1 MYKKVRN
8 TAMIDQT
15 IQTAKKAGEILL
27 GYYGNARAEFKDENF
42 DVLSLVS
49 QADRKSEEFILAELK
64 KQFPAHGIYSEEI
77 GWANEKREY
86 TWYVDPLDGTSN
98 FLRNI
103 PLWGVSMGL
112 LYKDEPILGVLH
124 FPALGLT
131 VYAEKGQGAFAN
143 GKKIHVSARVLK
155 EALFYSGGRFKP
167 AMQLNMD
174 IANSVGLVKIVD
186 ASSFELAQIAMGDAE
201 LYELVNVPHD
211 VVAGIVIV
219 REAGGEVTAENGEP
233 WMPFSKRVIISNG
246 LIHSEALGIVG
257 KRE

>member
-1 MYKKVRN
+1 MLN
-8 TAMIDQT
+8 QT
-15 IQTAKKAGEILL
+15 IEIAKKAGEILL

-42 DVLSLVS
+42 DALSLVS
-49 QADRKSEEFILAELK
+49 QADRKSEEFILAELIK
-64 KQFPAHGIYSEEI
+64 KFPTHGVYSEEI
-77 GWANEKREY
+77 GWANEKKDY

-103 PLWGVSMGL
+103 PLWGISMGL

-124 FPALGLT
+124 FPALKLT

-143 GKKIHVSARVLK
+143 GKKIHVSTRVLK
-155 EALFYSGGRFKP
+155 QALFYSGGRFKP

-201 LYELVNVPHD
+201 LYELGNVPHD
-211 VVAGIVIV
+211 VAAGIVIV
-219 REAGGEVTAENGEP
+219 REAGGEVTAETGELWTP
-233 WMPFSKRVIISNG
+233 SSKRVIISNG
-246 LIHSEALGIVG
+246 LIHAEVLCIIGD
-257 KRE
+257 KKE